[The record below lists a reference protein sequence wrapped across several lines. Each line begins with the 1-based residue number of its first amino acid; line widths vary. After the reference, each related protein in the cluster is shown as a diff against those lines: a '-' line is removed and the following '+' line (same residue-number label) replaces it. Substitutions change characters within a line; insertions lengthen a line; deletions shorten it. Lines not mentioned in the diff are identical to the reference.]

1 MVHKALGL
9 GITFFDTVDIYGER
23 DGSEAC
29 LSRILGER
37 RKEIVLTS
45 KFGTKMDE
53 AGILAGSSRRSI
65 MRAVEASL
73 RRLNTDW
80 IDLYQLHQP
89 DPATPIEETL
99 RALDDLVHAG
109 KVRSIGCFNLPGWQV
124 SRRSG
129 RRERAGST
137 RSFSAR
143 TCGNRPHHRLM
154 EETTDLD
161 ML

>member
-37 RKEIVLTS
+37 RKEIMLAS

-109 KVRSIGCFNLPGWQV
+109 KVRSIGCFNLPGWQAV
-124 SRRSG
+124 GAEWTARTGGLNALISCQDLRKSTSS
-129 RRERAGST
+129 RAGG
-137 RSFSAR
+137 RD
-143 TCGNRPHHRLM
+143 N
-154 EETTDLD
+154 
-161 ML
+161 